1 MISRNR
7 SVWDH
12 HDLRHKTLGFHV
24 ELNVTV
30 SRSISVLVLFHE
42 PPESGNL
49 KQQHKIHPT
58 LLIGLHFS
66 RNMIAKREKKILFMY
81 KMHTSFKRYRWF
93 LYSLL
98 SALRQLYF
106 QQTYYFPYLCVFCSV
121 SVTDM
126 HNCRSLLSYVCKPF
140 IICNMFASFFFS
152 NQGMSF
158 VSC

>member
-1 MISRNR
+1 MIDFKPNVSTLMISRNR

-58 LLIGLHFS
+58 LLIGLHFR
-66 RNMIAKREKKILFMY
+66 RNMIAKWGKNC
-81 KMHTSFKRYRWF
+81 
-93 LYSLL
+93 
-98 SALRQLYF
+98 
-106 QQTYYFPYLCVFCSV
+106 LCVKCMHLLKDILDSCIVSYQHWGNYIFNKLIIFPIYVFSV
-121 SVTDM
+121 VYQLQICITVAV
-126 HNCRSLLSYVCKPF
+126 SYH
-140 IICNMFASFFFS
+140 M
-152 NQGMSF
+152 F
-158 VSC
+158 VSP